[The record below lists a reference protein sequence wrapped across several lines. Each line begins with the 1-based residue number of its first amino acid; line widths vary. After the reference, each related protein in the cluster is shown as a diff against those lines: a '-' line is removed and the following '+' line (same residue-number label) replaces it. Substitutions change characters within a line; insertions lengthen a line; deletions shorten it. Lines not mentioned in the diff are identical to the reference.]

1 MSHEGLAVETGD
13 VRTVPGT
20 VIQLY
25 TCTFYPQILASLAQ
39 DRDTP
44 GPRIEAAQCT
54 AWLRLG

>member
-20 VIQLY
+20 FIQLY